1 MTQVFAQVGG
11 SLQVVGGDC
20 PDGFIEMNEQR
31 PGLYNLAQA
40 DGTCGPDVEPVPTCT
55 SSQGKRALNALGL
68 YTQASDLIR
77 ASNDPAAEIE
87 WGAPTWEYT
96 NPFLQSMWAQLGQPA
111 ETLADAFRLA
121 VTL

>member
-1 MTQVFAQVGG
+1 MIKVFAQFGQ
-11 SLQVVGGDC
+11 SLQQVGGDC

-40 DGTCGPDVEPVPTCT
+40 DGKWGPDVEPVPACT

-68 YTQASDLIR
+68 YTQAADLIR

-87 WGAPTWEYT
+87 WGAPTWEYS
-96 NPFLQSMWAQLGQPA
+96 NPFLQSMWEQLGQPA
-111 ETLADAFRLA
+111 EALADAFRLA